1 MGDFDCVCVFENDDD
16 IMNVYILSSV
26 ACNVH
31 VALTNHTF
39 EATLSHVY
47 NYCVYRRHG
56 NMIFDTNAFTK
67 LSTK

>member
-16 IMNVYILSSV
+16 IMNILSSV

-31 VALTNHTF
+31 VALTYHTF

-56 NMIFDTNAFTK
+56 NMIF
-67 LSTK
+67 